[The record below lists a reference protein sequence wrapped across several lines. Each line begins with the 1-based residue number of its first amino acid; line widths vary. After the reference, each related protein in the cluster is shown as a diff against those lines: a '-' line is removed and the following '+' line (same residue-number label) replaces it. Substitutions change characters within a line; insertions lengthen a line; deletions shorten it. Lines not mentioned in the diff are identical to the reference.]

1 MKQSINT
8 MLTRSFVK
16 YNVFLV
22 ILLLPFLSLKAQTPN
37 ERQARRI
44 FNHTYDMVFGDKGSS
59 LSYNVNI
66 IRIYKTSG
74 KIWMKGKKS
83 VFEEERYIGYTNEKY
98 YYRVDQKANVHRK
111 ELVFLLLFELN
122 SIYPE
127 STVQHLHINL

>member
-1 MKQSINT
+1 

-66 IRIYKTSG
+66 P
-74 KIWMKGKKS
+74 KGADFVNPFIES
-83 VFEEERYIGYTNEKY
+83 S
-98 YYRVDQKANVHRK
+98 QL
-111 ELVFLLLFELN
+111 LVLAL
-122 SIYPE
+122 
-127 STVQHLHINL
+127 